1 MDAAQRN
8 TLFQRILDEHGVA
21 LRRLCGGYERN
32 EAQRHELEQ
41 EVLLNIWRALPRF
54 RGDASLRTWMYRVA
68 HNTASRHVSRAV
80 WNHKTKASETRMRKA
95 VASNPGPEEAVAQ
108 ADARARLQDCI
119 GQLRTL
125 DREIILL
132 YLEDLPQTEI
142 AEVTGLSQA
151 NVSTRIH
158 RIKGQLKEMM
168 SP

>member
-1 MDAAQRN
+1 
-8 TLFQRILDEHGVA
+8 
-21 LRRLCGGYERN
+21 
-32 EAQRHELEQ
+32 
-41 EVLLNIWRALPRF
+41 
-54 RGDASLRTWMYRVA
+54 MYRVA

-80 WNHKTKASETRMRKA
+80 RNPKATASDTQLRKQA
-95 VASNPGPEEAVAQ
+95 APNPGPEEAVAQ

-151 NVSTRIH
+151 NISTRIH

>member
-1 MDAAQRN
+1 MDETQRN
-8 TLFQRILDEHGVA
+8 TLFQRILDEYAGAVH
-21 LRRLCGGYERN
+21 RLCGGYERN

-41 EVLLNIWRALPRF
+41 EVLLNLWRALPRF

-80 WNHKTKASETRMRKA
+80 RSPKTTTNETRIHREA
-95 VASNPGPEEAVAQ
+95 APNAGPEEAMAQ
-108 ADARARLQDCI
+108 ADDRALLQDCI
-119 GQLRTL
+119 GRLKTL

-132 YLEDLPQTEI
+132 YLEDLPQPEI

-168 SP
+168 SS